1 MSDCAMTYCHVCGDF
16 LFNGLH
22 RGNVERWC
30 RELSETISARPVE
43 TIFASPISE
52 TISVRRGRPRN
63 GATSETITAG
73 KTVGR
78 GWSESRYMVPANE
91 GLSCLILI
99 VPMTG

>member
-52 TISVRRGRPRN
+52 TISVRRGRPRK
-63 GATSETITAG
+63 GATSETITAA
-73 KTVGR
+73 R
-78 GWSESRYMVPANE
+78 PWAAA
-91 GLSCLILI
+91 GLSRATWYRRMKGSH
-99 VPMTG
+99 V